1 MATKEELENFY
12 RENRIRQAQS
22 VAPTVYD
29 DPANAPTFFGS
40 SLPIGQ
46 VERNLQ
52 AYGDRLTPAYN
63 PTFRDKTQRNL
74 TSAFDYLK
82 SKGIMDKS
90 VREGKST
97 TKDVATSFSGTEGEM
112 GLLDFTPMGSL
123 FAAQEGQRKIMEA
136 EPDRFKRA
144 MGTLSFMRQ
153 PLQTYLDRPKLAEG
167 AFDVATG
174 AVEAFG
180 LGLLSRPLYKKIK
193 PFADSLIKKLKG
205 ETSNVATKQEVGALP
220 KVIANTKLKAPS
232 MAMKDPKVVDEFGF
246 YSEAERQAKM
256 MQQNKGSGAQ
266 FAGFLLNK
274 GVKQDELD
282 AIGLTDLFK
291 NDNVTKKEI
300 IDTIE
305 LNKVQLIETKKTAKA
320 FTDPNDPY
328 LDDFDPETFTN
339 IRNGEEGFKT
349 ADEVKEA
356 HETGR
361 YSQPT
366 IEYDAKIRIYA
377 NSDETESMKLYG
389 SINTHMPTQYKI
401 LELGNLSDEGQDI
414 TDIYLTFRPNAD
426 VKDWR
431 NSVEASTYADE
442 QGFDVKDLDLDDFAE
457 IIQDGTAQTFAEAT
471 VRLRGATIAYGD
483 YDPGIMAKWEGSTQD
498 GGTNYK
504 ELLLRLP
511 PKGNNRFGKN
521 DDLANP
527 KLYTKGKDFQ
537 YTTHFDEF
545 NPLFHI
551 RTKDRVTNDG
561 KKVLY
566 VEELQS
572 DWGQRGAGRGFKLEG
587 DKLAAAKKELAD
599 ARQELT
605 DLKKGGVKL
614 DGYEQETLYKLAYPN
629 RPPIRIPFIEPKD
642 FRAKHDNPS
651 KYYDTEANV
660 KDYEFDFSQ
669 SRMPEEFKTM
679 TFGQYMN
686 FIETMAQFRR
696 GEISDKSLQYRKD
709 TILDPQ
715 AAINKYYDG
724 KDADF
729 LFGQLNQ
736 SSFNADGNKF
746 MKDLSNN
753 YLKKYN
759 AIQGGVPSAPF
770 VTDRNKWTGLAI
782 KRLIKLADEGGY
794 DHVAF
799 TPGAVQLD
807 RWGKQS
813 LVDYYD
819 KIIPQVASK
828 LPKSLGVTTEKITIP
843 IKPKVDVGVAVTYDG
858 RYFVRND
865 GSDKAIEGK
874 FFKNEGDAFDYAD
887 MIRDSRTNQE
897 TFAINITPKM
907 KETLR
912 GGMPLFSTVGGMVG
926 LGALG
931 SMPSTQDG
939 GT

>member
-52 AYGDRLTPAYN
+52 VYGGRLEPYEPTMRENIRTGISDAGQYLGLPQRTSQRLAKGFMGN
-63 PTFRDKTQRNL
+63 P
-74 TSAFDYLK
+74 SA
-82 SKGIMDKS
+82 
-90 VREGKST
+90 EN
-97 TKDVATSFSGTEGEM
+97 FSQQI
-112 GLLDFTPMGSL
+112 GLLDLAPVVNIPFYLQEAKRGFDRAQTGSDYIGPAL
-123 FAAQEGQRKIMEA
+123 EGGFA
-136 EPDRFKRA
+136 
-144 MGTLSFMRQ
+144 L
-153 PLQTYLDRPKLAEG
+153 LEG
-167 AFDVATG
+167 ALVTKPIAKT
-174 AVEAFG
+174 
-180 LGLLSRPLYKKIK
+180 LK
-193 PFADSLIKKLKG
+193 PFATSLAKKLQG